1 MVRQF
6 AAHNVQMYT
15 NKLVVYAKFL
25 EAVQSHVCK
34 YNIHLLSSLYFDPDF
49 FIGWKLF
56 CIFFISSFWSEC
68 LDSV

>member
-25 EAVQSHVCK
+25 EAVKVM
-34 YNIHLLSSLYFDPDF
+34 YANIIYIYFLPFTLTLLSLLVENYFVF
-49 FIGWKLF
+49 FLSQAF
-56 CIFFISSFWSEC
+56 D
-68 LDSV
+68 LNA